1 MIADESSLRRT
12 TVGFKQSKNAS
23 LLTILLLSGTTL
35 LAGCSSTSS
44 TSETDTRV
52 EHQQSA
58 SDKHAK
64 NYKEI
69 EAPAVQKAPISGDP
83 ITAAE
88 SLADFDAAW
97 KLVNDTH
104 FDPEFNGVDWGAMRE
119 RYRPQAA
126 SAKTRQESRA
136 VITAMLDTLGQSHFG
151 IIPKEASDEIADDAE
166 IQETHSVKD
175 SDRNGPAVVNKSDA
189 VADGDGDGNADIG
202 INILIIDGQ
211 AVVSEVR
218 PGGPADLAGIRTGW
232 IVSKIRNTPIARV
245 IESLTQAVGE
255 DLVGIYGVGNIE
267 GRLQGREGS
276 EVRLTLLDAKDQEK
290 TYTLTRESMPGEA
303 VVFGNLPPMQTSLE
317 WGWYDSERY
326 NLGDKKI
333 GYIDFTI
340 WMMPIVAQFEE
351 AMIGLQDADGIV
363 IDLRGNPGGVGGMAP
378 ALARY
383 FVSEKA
389 SLGTM
394 TMRGQSM
401 TFNVSPI
408 IVTRSGERLAPFDG
422 PVAIILDQG
431 SASTSEFFAGG
442 MQAIER
448 VEVFGTRSAGMAL
461 AAAMDKLPSG
471 DVLLH
476 AISDYV
482 TAKGNAIEAT
492 GVIPEH
498 PIPANRADLLN
509 GIDAPAQAAIE
520 WIKYS
525 E

>member
-1 MIADESSLRRT
+1 MLCGS
-12 TVGFKQSKNAS
+12 
-23 LLTILLLSGTTL
+23 TL
-35 LAGCSSTSS
+35 IAGCSSTSQ
-44 TSETDTRV
+44 TSETESRV
-52 EHQQSA
+52 ESRQSESA
-58 SDKHAK
+58 EHDKI
-64 NYKEI
+64 YKQI
-69 EAPAVQKAPISGDP
+69 EPPAVQSAPPSGDP
-83 ITAAE
+83 ITSAE

-104 FDPEFNGVDWGAMRE
+104 FDPEFNGVDWEALRE
-119 RYRPQAA
+119 KYRPQAA
-126 SAKTRQESRA
+126 GAKTRQESRA
-136 VITAMLDTLGQSHFG
+136 VITSMLDTLGQSHFG
-151 IIPKEASDEIADDAE
+151 VIPKETSDEIADESELEDSSTKSSAAADADG
-166 IQETHSVKD
+166 TTS
-175 SDRNGPAVVNKSDA
+175 VNKSDA

-202 INILIIDGQ
+202 IKILIIDGQ

-218 PGGPADLAGIRTGW
+218 AGGPADLAGIRTGW
-232 IVSKIRNTPIARV
+232 IVSKIRGTPIAKV

-276 EVRLTLLDAKDQEK
+276 EVRLTLLDATDQERS
-290 TYTLTRESMPGEA
+290 YTIARESMPGEA

-317 WGWYDSERY
+317 WGWFDSERY

-340 WMMPIVAQFEE
+340 WMMPIVAQFEA

-383 FVSEKA
+383 FVSEKV

-394 TMRGQSM
+394 TMRGQSI

-408 IVTRSGERLAPFDG
+408 IVTRSGERLSPFEG
-422 PVAIILDQG
+422 PVAIITDQG

-498 PIPANRADLLN
+498 PVPVNRADLLN
-509 GIDAPAQAAIE
+509 GIDAPARAAIE